1 MEYLLKKS
9 SLKKDENESLGK
21 YKELL
26 NRTENNSRSI
36 ILLVPNNN
44 TRIRYERSLEL
55 DYSEEL
61 KITTYIGFVKKELL
75 KYWALIIEKCEG
87 INKKSISPTFI
98 SNSLSEYLIIKK
110 VKEKRVKEGYF
121 EDITGTNKSIAKSII
136 TNISKSAFNLIDFD
150 FIGEKIYSSKKNRNS
165 IYRFSYTQMDE
176 IISYYI
182 NTLLS
187 NSMLDNALS
196 VYLYNNYLLND
207 EFYLKNL
214 LKELRYI
221 VVDSLE
227 NSSNAEVDF
236 IEKVSS
242 NALESYIFFDFSK
255 DYSVFNNIDMGY
267 INEKI
272 ISKIKFKEEI
282 NFEKSNIK
290 IEDLY
295 LLPSSI
301 ELNQSS
307 QLYNEM
313 LDLVSE
319 KVVTLIES
327 GVSPKDIAIISPI
340 NNTILEYQIRDSLK
354 EKNIDVFNTKKDKK
368 AIDYPYGNALVVATC
383 IFYGYLDFIKDEE
396 YISFLETLLDINRI
410 KAFKIFKE
418 TRYLE
423 VDKIGGYNQYRDIL
437 QYIEEKKKS
446 DIKIHEFLIQ
456 FYIDKMLNLKDG
468 KKNVGLCKQIIT
480 ESESF
485 SESANLLGLKEEKIF
500 IEALKTT
507 INDYYSVIDIEEL
520 KSKDKIVIT
529 TPYSYISS
537 NIDRSVQILVDI
549 GSNSWN
555 MKIEKDISN
564 LIVLRKSFEEKKIY
578 TNEMEEYYKKYYLY
592 NTIYNLLLSAKK
604 VYAYKSEYTI
614 NGYIQESMLYSI
626 LLKLS
631 HKGDKIYD

>member
-242 NALESYIFFDFSK
+242 NALESHIFFDFSK

>member
-75 KYWALIIEKCEG
+75 KYWALIIEKCER

>member
-1 MEYLLKKS
+1 MEYLFKKS

-26 NRTENNSRSI
+26 DRTENNSRSI
-36 ILLVPNNN
+36 ILLVTNNN

-136 TNISKSAFNLIDFD
+136 TNINKSAFNLIDFD

-207 EFYLKNL
+207 EFYLKIL

-242 NALESYIFFDFSK
+242 NVLESYIFFDFSK
-255 DYSVFNNIDMGY
+255 DYSVFNNTDMDY

-282 NFEKSNIK
+282 NFKKSNIK

-319 KVVTLIES
+319 KVITLIES
-327 GVSPKDIAIISPI
+327 GISPKDIAIISPI
-340 NNTILEYQIRDSLK
+340 NNTILEYQIKDSLR
-354 EKNIDVFNTKKDKK
+354 ERNIDVFNTKKDKK
-368 AIDYPYGNALVVATC
+368 AIDYLYGNALVVATC

-396 YISFLETLLDINRI
+396 YISFLETILDINRI

-418 TRYLE
+418 TRHLE
-423 VDKIGGYNQYRDIL
+423 VDKIEGYNQYRDIL

-468 KKNVGLCKQIIT
+468 KKNVGLCKQIIA

-485 SESANLLGLKEEKIF
+485 SESADLLGLKEEKIF

-537 NIDRSVQILVDI
+537 NIDRSIQIWVDI

-592 NTIYNLLLSAKK
+592 NTIYNLLLSANK

>member
-1 MEYLLKKS
+1 MEYLFKKS

-26 NRTENNSRSI
+26 DRTENNSRSI

-136 TNISKSAFNLIDFD
+136 TNINKSAFNLIDFD

-182 NTLLS
+182 NTLIS

-207 EFYLKNL
+207 EFYLKIL

-242 NALESYIFFDFSK
+242 NVLESYIFFDFSK
-255 DYSVFNNIDMGY
+255 DYSVFNNTDMDY

-282 NFEKSNIK
+282 NFKKSNIK

-319 KVVTLIES
+319 KVITLIES
-327 GVSPKDIAIISPI
+327 GISPKDIAIISPI
-340 NNTILEYQIRDSLK
+340 NNTILEYQIKDSLR
-354 EKNIDVFNTKKDKK
+354 ERNIDVFNTKKDKK
-368 AIDYPYGNALVVATC
+368 AIDYLYGNALVVATC

-396 YISFLETLLDINRI
+396 YISFLETILDINRI

-418 TRYLE
+418 TRHLE
-423 VDKIGGYNQYRDIL
+423 VDKIEGYNQYRDIL

-468 KKNVGLCKQIIT
+468 KKNVGLCKQIIA

-485 SESANLLGLKEEKIF
+485 SESADLLGLKEEKIF

-537 NIDRSVQILVDI
+537 NIDRSIQIWVDI

-592 NTIYNLLLSAKK
+592 NTIYNLLLSANK

>member
-1 MEYLLKKS
+1 MEYLFKKS
-9 SLKKDENESLGK
+9 SLKKDKNESLGK

-44 TRIRYERSLEL
+44 TKIRYDRSLEL

-75 KYWALIIEKCEG
+75 KYWSIIIEKCEG

-110 VKEKRVKEGYF
+110 VKEKRVNEGYF

-136 TNISKSAFNLIDFD
+136 TNMNKSAFNLIDFD

-187 NSMLDNALS
+187 NSLLDNALS
-196 VYLYNNYLLND
+196 VYLYNNYLLTD
-207 EFYLKNL
+207 KFYLKNL
-214 LKELRYI
+214 FKELRYI

-242 NALESYIFFDFSK
+242 NVLESYIFFDFSK

-267 INEKI
+267 IDEKI
-272 ISKIKFKEEI
+272 ISKIEFK
-282 NFEKSNIK
+282 EKSNFKKSDIK

-295 LLPSSI
+295 LLPSNI

-319 KVVTLIES
+319 KVITLIES
-327 GVSPKDIAIISPI
+327 GISPKDIAIVSPI
-340 NNTILEYQIRDSLK
+340 NNTILEYQIRDSLR
-354 EKNIDVFNTKKDKK
+354 ERNIDVFNTKKDKK

-396 YISFLETLLDINRI
+396 YVSFLETILEINRI

-423 VDKIGGYNQYRDIL
+423 VDKIEGYNQYRDIL

-446 DIKIHEFLIQ
+446 DIKIHEFLIK

-468 KKNVGLCKQIIT
+468 KKNVGLCKQIIN

-485 SESANLLGLKEEKIF
+485 GESVNLLGLKEEKIF

-520 KSKDKIVIT
+520 KSKDKIIIT
-529 TPYSYISS
+529 TPYSYIASD
-537 NIDRSVQILVDI
+537 IDRSVQIWVDI

>member
-1 MEYLLKKS
+1 MEYLFKKS

-26 NRTENNSRSI
+26 DRTENNSKSI

-44 TRIRYERSLEL
+44 TRIRYERLLEL

-87 INKKSISPTFI
+87 IHKKSISPTFI
-98 SNSLSEYLIIKK
+98 SNSLSECLIIKK

-136 TNISKSAFNLIDFD
+136 TNINKSAFNLIDFD

-182 NTLLS
+182 NILLS

-214 LKELRYI
+214 FKELRYL

-236 IEKVSS
+236 IEKISS
-242 NALESYIFFDFSK
+242 EVLESYIFFDFSK
-255 DYSVFNNIDMGY
+255 DYSVFNNIDMNY

-272 ISKIKFKEEI
+272 ISKIKFKEDI
-282 NFEKSNIK
+282 NFKKSNIK

-319 KVVTLIES
+319 KVITLIES
-327 GVSPKDIAIISPI
+327 GISPKDIAIISPI

-354 EKNIDVFNTKKDKK
+354 ERNIDVFNTKKDKK

-396 YISFLETLLDINRI
+396 YISFLESILDINRI
-410 KAFKIFKE
+410 KAFKTFKE

-423 VDKIGGYNQYRDIL
+423 VDKIEGYSQYRDIL

-485 SESANLLGLKEEKIF
+485 SESASLLGLKEEKIF

-520 KSKDKIVIT
+520 KDKDKIVIT

-537 NIDRSVQILVDI
+537 NIDRSVQIWVDI

-614 NGYIQESMLYSI
+614 NGYIQESMLYSV

>member
-1 MEYLLKKS
+1 MEYLFKKS

-26 NRTENNSRSI
+26 DRTENNSKSI

-87 INKKSISPTFI
+87 IHKKSISPTFI

-136 TNISKSAFNLIDFD
+136 TNINKSAFNLIDFD

-182 NTLLS
+182 NILLS

-214 LKELRYI
+214 FKELRYL

-236 IEKVSS
+236 IEKISS
-242 NALESYIFFDFSK
+242 EVLESYIFFDFSK
-255 DYSVFNNIDMGY
+255 DYSVFNNIDMNY

-272 ISKIKFKEEI
+272 ISKIKFKEDI
-282 NFEKSNIK
+282 NFKKSNIK

-319 KVVTLIES
+319 KVITLIES
-327 GVSPKDIAIISPI
+327 GISPKDIAIISPI

-354 EKNIDVFNTKKDKK
+354 ERNIDVFNTKKDKK

-396 YISFLETLLDINRI
+396 YISFLETILDINRI
-410 KAFKIFKE
+410 KAFKTFKE

-423 VDKIGGYNQYRDIL
+423 VDKIEGYSQYRDIL

-485 SESANLLGLKEEKIF
+485 SESASLLGLKEEKIF

-520 KSKDKIVIT
+520 KDKDKIVIT

-537 NIDRSVQILVDI
+537 NIDRSVQIWVDI

-614 NGYIQESMLYSI
+614 NGYIQESMLYST

>member
-1 MEYLLKKS
+1 MEYLFKKS

-26 NRTENNSRSI
+26 DRTENNSKSI

-75 KYWALIIEKCEG
+75 KYWALIIEKFEG
-87 INKKSISPTFI
+87 IHKKSISPTFI

-136 TNISKSAFNLIDFD
+136 TNINKSAFNLIDFD

-182 NTLLS
+182 NILLS

-196 VYLYNNYLLND
+196 VHLYNNYLLND

-214 LKELRYI
+214 FKELRYL

-236 IEKVSS
+236 IEKISS
-242 NALESYIFFDFSK
+242 EVLESYIFFDFSK
-255 DYSVFNNIDMGY
+255 DYSVFNNIDMNY

-272 ISKIKFKEEI
+272 ISKIKFKEDI
-282 NFEKSNIK
+282 NFKKSNIK

-319 KVVTLIES
+319 KVITLIES
-327 GVSPKDIAIISPI
+327 GISPKDIAIISPI

-354 EKNIDVFNTKKDKK
+354 ERNIDVFNTKKDKK

-396 YISFLETLLDINRI
+396 YISFLETILDINRI
-410 KAFKIFKE
+410 KAFKTFKE

-423 VDKIGGYNQYRDIL
+423 VDKIEGYSQYRDIL

-485 SESANLLGLKEEKIF
+485 SESASLLGLKEEKIF

-520 KSKDKIVIT
+520 KDKDKIVIT

-537 NIDRSVQILVDI
+537 NIDRSVQIWVDI

-614 NGYIQESMLYSI
+614 NGYIQESMLYSV

>member
-1 MEYLLKKS
+1 MEYLFKKS
-9 SLKKDENESLGK
+9 SLKKDENESLDK

-26 NRTENNSRSI
+26 DRTENNSRSI

-87 INKKSISPTFI
+87 IHKKSISPTFI

-136 TNISKSAFNLIDFD
+136 TNINKSAFNLIDFD

-196 VYLYNNYLLND
+196 VYIYNNYLLND

-214 LKELRYI
+214 FKELRYI

-236 IEKVSS
+236 IEKISS
-242 NALESYIFFDFSK
+242 EVLESHIFFDFSK
-255 DYSVFNNIDMGY
+255 DYSVFNNIDIDY
-267 INEKI
+267 INEKV
-272 ISKIKFKEEI
+272 ISKIKFEEDI
-282 NFEKSNIK
+282 NFKKSNIK

-295 LLPSSI
+295 LLPSNI

-319 KVVTLIES
+319 KVITLIES
-327 GVSPKDIAIISPI
+327 GISPKDIAIISPI
-340 NNTILEYQIRDSLK
+340 NNTILEYQIKDSLR
-354 EKNIDVFNTKKDKK
+354 ERNIDVFNTKKDKK

-396 YISFLETLLDINRI
+396 YISFLETILDINRI

-423 VDKIGGYNQYRDIL
+423 VDKIEGYNQYRDIL

-446 DIKIHEFLIQ
+446 DIKIYEFLIQ

-485 SESANLLGLKEEKIF
+485 SESASLLGLREEKIF

-520 KSKDKIVIT
+520 KDKDKIVIT

-537 NIDRSVQILVDI
+537 NIDRSVQIWVDI

-592 NTIYNLLLSAKK
+592 NTIYNLLLSAKN

-614 NGYIQESMLYSI
+614 NGYIQESILYST

>member
-1 MEYLLKKS
+1 MEYLFEKS
-9 SLKKDENESLGK
+9 GLREYRDEPLDK
-21 YKELL
+21 YREILEK
-26 NRTENNSRSI
+26 NYNNSRSI

-44 TRIRYERSLEL
+44 TKIRYERSLKL

-75 KYWALIIEKCEG
+75 KYWPLIIEKC
-87 INKKSISPTFI
+87 NKISKKPVSPTFI
-98 SNSLSEYLIIKK
+98 SNSLSEYLIVQK
-110 VKEKRVKEGYF
+110 VKEKRIQEGYF
-121 EDITGTNKSIAKSII
+121 EDITGTNKSIANSIM
-136 TNISKSAFNLIDFD
+136 TNINKSAFNLIDFD
-150 FIGEKIYSSKKNRNS
+150 FIGEKIYSSKKNRDS

-182 NTLLS
+182 DSLLS
-187 NSMLDNALS
+187 NSILDNALS
-196 VYLYNNYLLND
+196 VYLYNQYLLTD
-207 EFYLKNL
+207 DSYIKNL
-214 LKELRYI
+214 FKEVRYI
-221 VVDSLE
+221 IVDSLE
-227 NSSNAEVDF
+227 NSSNVEVDF
-236 IEKVSS
+236 IVKALD
-242 NALESYIFFDFSK
+242 NALESYIYIDYSK
-255 DYSVFNNIDMGY
+255 DYSVFNNADMDY

-272 ISKIKFKEEI
+272 ISKIESQ
-282 NFEKSNIK
+282 EKDKIKKKNIG

-295 LLPSSI
+295 LLNAKV

-313 LDLVSE
+313 LDLISE
-319 KVVTLIES
+319 KIISLIED
-327 GVSPKDIAIISPI
+327 GISPRDIAIISPI
-340 NNTILEYQIRDSLK
+340 NNTILEYQIRDSLI

-368 AIDYPYGNALVVATC
+368 VIDYPYGNALVVATC
-383 IFYGYLDFIKDEE
+383 IFYGHLDFIKEDE
-396 YISFLETLLDINRI
+396 YLSFLETLLEINRI
-410 KAFKIFKE
+410 KAFKILNE
-418 TRYLE
+418 TRNLSI
-423 VDKIGGYNQYRDIL
+423 DNINGYSQYCDIL

-456 FYIDKMLNLKDG
+456 FYIDKMLGLKEG
-468 KKNVGLCKQIIT
+468 KKNVGLCKKIIA

-485 SESANLLGLKEEKIF
+485 SESISLLDMKEEKIF

-507 INDYYSVIDIEEL
+507 INDYYSVVDMEEL

-537 NIDRSVQILVDI
+537 NIDRSIQIWVDI
-549 GSNSWN
+549 GSNAWN

-592 NTIYNLLLSAKK
+592 NTVYNLLLNANKI
-604 VYAYKSEYTI
+604 YAYKSEYTI

-626 LLKLS
+626 LLKIS
-631 HKGDKIYD
+631 HKGDKNYD

>member
-1 MEYLLKKS
+1 MEYLFKKS

-26 NRTENNSRSI
+26 DRTENNSRSI

-136 TNISKSAFNLIDFD
+136 TNINKSAFNLIDFD

-207 EFYLKNL
+207 EFYLKIL

-221 VVDSLE
+221 IVDSLE

-242 NALESYIFFDFSK
+242 NVLESYIFFDFSK
-255 DYSVFNNIDMGY
+255 DYSVFNNIDMDY

-272 ISKIKFKEEI
+272 ISKIKFKEEV
-282 NFEKSNIK
+282 NFKKSNIK

-319 KVVTLIES
+319 KVITLIES
-327 GVSPKDIAIISPI
+327 GISPKDIAIISPI
-340 NNTILEYQIRDSLK
+340 NNTILEYQIKDSLR
-354 EKNIDVFNTKKDKK
+354 ERNIDVFNTKKDKK

-396 YISFLETLLDINRI
+396 YISFLETILDINRI

-418 TRYLE
+418 TRHLE
-423 VDKIGGYNQYRDIL
+423 VDKIEGYNQYRDIL

-468 KKNVGLCKQIIT
+468 KKNVGLCKQIIA

-485 SESANLLGLKEEKIF
+485 SESADLLGLKEEKIF

-520 KSKDKIVIT
+520 KSKDKIVIA

-537 NIDRSVQILVDI
+537 NIDRSIQIWVDI

-578 TNEMEEYYKKYYLY
+578 TNEIEEYYKKYYLY
-592 NTIYNLLLSAKK
+592 NTIYNLLLSANK

-614 NGYIQESMLYSI
+614 NGYIQESMLYGI

>member
-1 MEYLLKKS
+1 MEYLFKKS
-9 SLKKDENESLGK
+9 SLKKDENESLDK

-26 NRTENNSRSI
+26 DRTENNSRSV

-87 INKKSISPTFI
+87 IHKKSISPTFI

-136 TNISKSAFNLIDFD
+136 TNINKSAFNLIDFD

-196 VYLYNNYLLND
+196 VYIYNNYLLND

-214 LKELRYI
+214 FKELRYI

-236 IEKVSS
+236 IEKISS
-242 NALESYIFFDFSK
+242 EVLESHIFFDFSK
-255 DYSVFNNIDMGY
+255 DYSVFNNIDIDY
-267 INEKI
+267 INEKV
-272 ISKIKFKEEI
+272 ISKIKFEEDI
-282 NFEKSNIK
+282 NFKKSNIK

-319 KVVTLIES
+319 KVITLMER

-354 EKNIDVFNTKKDKK
+354 ERNIDVFNTKKDKK

-396 YISFLETLLDINRI
+396 YISFLETILDINRI

-423 VDKIGGYNQYRDIL
+423 VDKIEGYNQYRDIL

-468 KKNVGLCKQIIT
+468 KKNVGLCKQIIN

-485 SESANLLGLKEEKIF
+485 SESTSLLGLKEEKIF

-537 NIDRSVQILVDI
+537 NIDRSVQIWVDI

-564 LIVLRKSFEEKKIY
+564 LIVLRKSFDEKKVY

-592 NTIYNLLLSAKK
+592 NTIYNLLLSAKN

>member
-1 MEYLLKKS
+1 MEYLFKKS
-9 SLKKDENESLGK
+9 SLKKDKNESLGK

-44 TRIRYERSLEL
+44 TKIRYDRSLEL

-75 KYWALIIEKCEG
+75 KYWSLIIEQCDE

-110 VKEKRVKEGYF
+110 VKEKRVNEGYF

-136 TNISKSAFNLIDFD
+136 TNINKSAFNLIDFD

-182 NTLLS
+182 NTLLL
-187 NSMLDNALS
+187 NSLLDNALS
-196 VYLYNNYLLND
+196 VYLYNNYLLTD
-207 EFYLKNL
+207 KFYLKNL
-214 LKELRYI
+214 FKELRYI

-242 NALESYIFFDFSK
+242 NVLESYIFFDFSK

-267 INEKI
+267 IDEKI
-272 ISKIKFKEEI
+272 ISKIEFK
-282 NFEKSNIK
+282 EKSNFKKSDIK

-295 LLPSSI
+295 LLPPSV

-319 KVVTLIES
+319 KVITLIES
-327 GVSPKDIAIISPI
+327 GISPKDIAIISPI
-340 NNTILEYQIRDSLK
+340 NNTILEYQIRDSLR
-354 EKNIDVFNTKKDKK
+354 ERNIDVFNTKKDKK

-396 YISFLETLLDINRI
+396 YVSFLETILEINRI

-423 VDKIGGYNQYRDIL
+423 VDKIEGYNQYRDIL

-446 DIKIHEFLIQ
+446 DIKIHEFLIK
-456 FYIDKMLNLKDG
+456 FYIDKMLNLKEG
-468 KKNVGLCKQIIT
+468 KKNVGLCKQIIN

-485 SESANLLGLKEEKIF
+485 SESVNLLGLKEEKIF

-520 KSKDKIVIT
+520 KSEDKIIIT

-537 NIDRSVQILVDI
+537 DIDRSVQIWVDI

>member
-1 MEYLLKKS
+1 MEYLFKKN
-9 SLKKDENESLGK
+9 SLKKDENESLDK

-26 NRTENNSRSI
+26 DRTENNSRSV

-87 INKKSISPTFI
+87 IHKKSISPTFI
-98 SNSLSEYLIIKK
+98 SNSLSEYLIVKK

-136 TNISKSAFNLIDFD
+136 TNINKSAFNLIDFD

-196 VYLYNNYLLND
+196 VYIYNNYLLND

-214 LKELRYI
+214 FKELRYI

-236 IEKVSS
+236 IEKISS
-242 NALESYIFFDFSK
+242 EVLESHIFFDFSK
-255 DYSVFNNIDMGY
+255 DYSVFNNIDIDY
-267 INEKI
+267 INEKV
-272 ISKIKFKEEI
+272 ISKIKFEEDI
-282 NFEKSNIK
+282 NFKKSNIK

-319 KVVTLIES
+319 KVITLMER

-354 EKNIDVFNTKKDKK
+354 ERNIDVFNTKKDKK

-396 YISFLETLLDINRI
+396 YISFLETILDINRI

-423 VDKIGGYNQYRDIL
+423 VDKIEGYNQYRDIL

-468 KKNVGLCKQIIT
+468 KKNVGLCKQIIN

-485 SESANLLGLKEEKIF
+485 SESTSLLGLKEEKIF

-537 NIDRSVQILVDI
+537 NIDRSVQIWVDI

-564 LIVLRKSFEEKKIY
+564 LIVLRKSFDEKKIY

-592 NTIYNLLLSAKK
+592 NTIYNLLLSAKN

>member
-1 MEYLLKKS
+1 MEYLFKKS

-26 NRTENNSRSI
+26 DRTENNSKSI

-87 INKKSISPTFI
+87 IHKKSISPTFI

-136 TNISKSAFNLIDFD
+136 TNINKSTFNLIDFD

-182 NTLLS
+182 NILLS

-196 VYLYNNYLLND
+196 VHLYNNYLLND

-214 LKELRYI
+214 FKELRYL

-236 IEKVSS
+236 IEKISS
-242 NALESYIFFDFSK
+242 EVLESYIFFDFSK
-255 DYSVFNNIDMGY
+255 DYSVFNNIDMNY

-272 ISKIKFKEEI
+272 ISKIKFKEDI
-282 NFEKSNIK
+282 NFKKSNIK

-319 KVVTLIES
+319 KVITLIES
-327 GVSPKDIAIISPI
+327 GISPKDIAIISPI

-354 EKNIDVFNTKKDKK
+354 ERNIDVFNTKKDKK

-396 YISFLETLLDINRI
+396 YISFLETILDINRI
-410 KAFKIFKE
+410 KAFKTFKE

-423 VDKIGGYNQYRDIL
+423 VDKIEGYSQYRDIL

-485 SESANLLGLKEEKIF
+485 SESASLLGLKEEKIF

-520 KSKDKIVIT
+520 KDKDKIVIT

-537 NIDRSVQILVDI
+537 NIDRSVQIWVDI

-614 NGYIQESMLYSI
+614 NGYIQESMLYSV

>member
-1 MEYLLKKS
+1 MEYLFKKS
-9 SLKKDENESLGK
+9 SLKKDKNESLGK

-44 TRIRYERSLEL
+44 TKIRYDRSLEL

-75 KYWALIIEKCEG
+75 KYWSLIIEQCDE

-110 VKEKRVKEGYF
+110 VKEKRVNEGYF

-136 TNISKSAFNLIDFD
+136 TNINKSAFNLIDFD

-187 NSMLDNALS
+187 NSLLDNALS
-196 VYLYNNYLLND
+196 VYLYNNYLLTD
-207 EFYLKNL
+207 KFYLKNL
-214 LKELRYI
+214 FKELRYI

-242 NALESYIFFDFSK
+242 NVLESYIFFDFSK

-267 INEKI
+267 IDEKI
-272 ISKIKFKEEI
+272 ISKIEFK
-282 NFEKSNIK
+282 EKSNFKKSDIK

-295 LLPSSI
+295 LLPPSV

-319 KVVTLIES
+319 KVITLIES
-327 GVSPKDIAIISPI
+327 GISPKDIAIISPI
-340 NNTILEYQIRDSLK
+340 NNTILEYQIRDSLR
-354 EKNIDVFNTKKDKK
+354 ERNIDVFNTKKDKK

-396 YISFLETLLDINRI
+396 YVSFLETILEINRI

-423 VDKIGGYNQYRDIL
+423 VDKIEGYNQYRDIL

-446 DIKIHEFLIQ
+446 DIKIHEFLIK

-468 KKNVGLCKQIIT
+468 KKNVGLCKQIIN
-480 ESESF
+480 ESELF
-485 SESANLLGLKEEKIF
+485 SESVNLLGLKEEKIF

-520 KSKDKIVIT
+520 KSEDKIIIT
-529 TPYSYISS
+529 TPYSYIASD
-537 NIDRSVQILVDI
+537 IDRSVQIWVDI

>member
-1 MEYLLKKS
+1 MEYLFKKS
-9 SLKKDENESLGK
+9 SLKKDENESLDK

-26 NRTENNSRSI
+26 DRTENNSRSI

-75 KYWALIIEKCEG
+75 KYWGLIIEKCEG
-87 INKKSISPTFI
+87 IHKKSISPTFI

-136 TNISKSAFNLIDFD
+136 TNINKSAFNLIDFD

-196 VYLYNNYLLND
+196 VYIYNNYLLND

-214 LKELRYI
+214 FKELRYI

-236 IEKVSS
+236 IEKISS
-242 NALESYIFFDFSK
+242 EVLESHIFFDFSK
-255 DYSVFNNIDMGY
+255 DYSVFNNIDMDY

-272 ISKIKFKEEI
+272 ISKIKFKEDI
-282 NFEKSNIK
+282 NFKKSNIK

-295 LLPSSI
+295 LLPSNI

-313 LDLVSE
+313 LGLVSE
-319 KVVTLIES
+319 KVITLIES
-327 GVSPKDIAIISPI
+327 GISPKNIAIISPI
-340 NNTILEYQIRDSLK
+340 NNTILEYQIKDSLR
-354 EKNIDVFNTKKDKK
+354 ERNIGVFNTKKDKK

-396 YISFLETLLDINRI
+396 YISFLETILDINRI

-423 VDKIGGYNQYRDIL
+423 VDKIEGYNQYRDIL

-485 SESANLLGLKEEKIF
+485 SESASLLELREEKIF

-520 KSKDKIVIT
+520 KDKDKIVIT

-537 NIDRSVQILVDI
+537 NIDRSVQIWVDI

-592 NTIYNLLLSAKK
+592 NTIYNLLLSAKN

-614 NGYIQESMLYSI
+614 NGYIQESMLYST

>member
-187 NSMLDNALS
+187 NSILDNALS